1 MYNSPSFKA
10 RLLVTAFVEERMVVD
25 VVDVDQFPSLY
36 DVADYAGGERKSH
49 LILLK
54 IQNSAVERERERQ
67 SGPNPLSRGI
77 SGLSFLRHKGGFNSQ
92 K

>member
-1 MYNSPSFKA
+1 
-10 RLLVTAFVEERMVVD
+10 MVVD

-54 IQNSAVERERERQ
+54 IQNSAVERERE
-67 SGPNPLSRGI
+67 SGALSVVQGHV
-77 SGLSFLRHKGGFNSQ
+77 LSLFFTA
-92 K
+92 

>member
-1 MYNSPSFKA
+1 
-10 RLLVTAFVEERMVVD
+10 MVVD

-54 IQNSAVERERERQ
+54 IQNSAVERERERVVHSQ
-67 SGPNPLSRGI
+67 WSRGM
-77 SGLSFLRHKGGFNSQ
+77 SCLCFLRHKGGFNSQ

>member
-1 MYNSPSFKA
+1 
-10 RLLVTAFVEERMVVD
+10 MVVD

-54 IQNSAVERERERQ
+54 IQNSAVERERHTEWYTL
-67 SGPNPLSRGI
+67 SGPNPLTMGI
-77 SGLSFLRHKGGFNSQ
+77 SGLCFLGHKGGFNSQ